1 MSAVVGR
8 EEIMNTLDAPAH
20 LFTTGANPVSC
31 EAALATLQMI
41 EDEDLLTT
49 STEKGAYVRERMAKW
64 EAQYD
69 FIGDI
74 RGKGL
79 SIGID
84 IVSDRQAKTRDND
97 AALKICNYAFDHGV
111 IIIAVAGNVLRFQ
124 PPLVITYEQL
134 DTALDVLEEA
144 FEKLTNGELDNYE
157 ISGQGW

>member
-41 EDEDLLTT
+41 EDEDLLTA
-49 STEKGAYVRERMAKW
+49 STEKGAYVRKRMAKW
-64 EAQYD
+64 ETQYD

-74 RGKGL
+74 RGKAL

-84 IVSDRQAKTRDND
+84 IVSNRQAKTRDNE

-111 IIIAVAGNVLRFQ
+111 IVIAVAGNVLRFQ
-124 PPLVITYEQL
+124 PPLVITYEEL